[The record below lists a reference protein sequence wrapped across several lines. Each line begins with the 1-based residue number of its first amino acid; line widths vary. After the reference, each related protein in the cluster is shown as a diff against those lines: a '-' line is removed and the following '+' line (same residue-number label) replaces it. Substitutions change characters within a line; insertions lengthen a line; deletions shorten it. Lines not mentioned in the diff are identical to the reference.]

1 VGGVD
6 GDVDG
11 DDVDGD
17 RPWTF
22 ERGPLDLREKTLSR
36 TLFRLAGPAILENL
50 MFSIVFFADS
60 LIVGWLHS
68 EASLAAA
75 ALAGVTMYLVNAPFY
90 ALSIATSSLVAR
102 SWGERAFDTA
112 RSYTGLS
119 LLAAAGLATLI
130 FCAAW
135 PASRHILAL
144 LGAAADVRQL
154 GSPYL
159 RIILLSGLAGLP
171 MIVMNG
177 AIRASGNTRT
187 PMLITIL
194 MNVINVVVSVVLA
207 FGVGPFDALGLYG
220 VAWGTV
226 VARTTGGLLSLAV
239 LLSPRVG
246 LGMCLHDFF
255 AGHAKHLGT
264 IWRLAMPA
272 MIDRLLHT
280 GAHVAFMR
288 IVALLGTTAL
298 AAHNI
303 ALHVESLAFMP
314 VVGVSTAVVAL
325 VGQAIGAG
333 QPDIAEKAVKRAIL
347 WCFVMMLAMG
357 MVFVACAPAGV
368 KIFGATPA
376 VIRLAGI
383 ALQIAAL
390 ELPFLSFAI
399 VFSSAL
405 RGAGDTRSPLW
416 VNIFCLVFFRLAG
429 VYLLGV
435 YVGWGLPGVW
445 LATAIDWAARGAGL
459 WLFFRHGAWKVIH
472 QREKDRSTQS

>member
-1 VGGVD
+1 MAKTPTEGQK
-6 GDVDG
+6 
-11 DDVDGD
+11 DGD
-17 RPWTF
+17 RPRTNGR
-22 ERGPLDLREKTLSR
+22 EPLDLRERTLSR

-75 ALAGVTMYLVNAPFY
+75 ALAGVSMYLANAPFY
-90 ALSIATSSLVAR
+90 ALAIATSSLVAR

-112 RSYTGLS
+112 RRYTGLS
-119 LLAAAGLATLI
+119 LLMAAGLSLLI
-130 FCAAW
+130 LCAAW
-135 PASRHILAL
+135 PASRGIFAL
-144 LGAAADVRQL
+144 LGAAAEVREL
-154 GSPYL
+154 GAPYL
-159 RIILLSGLAGLP
+159 RIVLLSGLGGLP

-187 PMLITIL
+187 PMLLTIL
-194 MNVINVVVSVVLA
+194 MNVINVVTSLVLA
-207 FGVGPFDALGLYG
+207 FGLGPFPALGLYG

-226 VARTTGGLLSLAV
+226 LARNAGGLLSLAV
-239 LLSPRVG
+239 LLSSRVG
-246 LGMCLHDFF
+246 LGMHLRDF
-255 AGHAKHLGT
+255 GLCHAEYLVR

-272 MIDRLLHT
+272 MVDRLLHT

-288 IVALLGTTAL
+288 IVALLGTVAL

-314 VVGVSTAVVAL
+314 VVGISTAAVAL

-333 QPDIAEKAVKRAIL
+333 RPNIAEKAVRLSVL
-347 WCFVMMLAMG
+347 WSGLLMLTMGAAFVTLA
-357 MVFVACAPAGV
+357 PTGV
-368 KIFGATPA
+368 RVFGATPD
-376 VIRLAGI
+376 VIRLSGL

-399 VFSSAL
+399 VYSSAL

-416 VNIFCLVFFRLAG
+416 VNVFCLVFFRLAG

-435 YVGWGLPGVW
+435 HLGWGLPGVW
-445 LATAIDWAARGAGL
+445 LATAIDWAARAAGL
-459 WLFFRHGAWKVIH
+459 WLFFRRGAWKGIH
-472 QREKDRSTQS
+472 AREKD

>member
-1 VGGVD
+1 M
-6 GDVDG
+6 
-11 DDVDGD
+11 
-17 RPWTF
+17 
-22 ERGPLDLREKTLSR
+22 DLEEETLSR

-75 ALAGVTMYLVNAPFY
+75 ALAGVSMYMVNAPFY
-90 ALSIATSSLVAR
+90 ALSIATTSLVAR
-102 SWGERAFDTA
+102 SWGERAFSTA
-112 RSYTGLS
+112 RRYTGVS
-119 LLAAAGLATLI
+119 LLMALGLALAI

-144 LGAAADVRQL
+144 LGAAEEVRQL
-154 GSPYL
+154 GTPYL
-159 RIILLSGLAGLP
+159 RIILFSGLVGLP

-194 MNVINVVVSVVLA
+194 MNVANVVVSVVLA
-207 FGVGPFDALGLYG
+207 FGLGPFAPLGLHG

-226 VARTTGGLLSLAV
+226 IARTAGGVLSLAV
-239 LLSPRVG
+239 LLSPGVG
-246 LGMCLHDFF
+246 LGMRLHDFIG
-255 AGHAKHLGT
+255 GHTEQLRA

-272 MIDRLLHT
+272 VVDRLLHT

-314 VVGVSTAVVAL
+314 VVGISVAVVAL
-325 VGQAIGAG
+325 AGQAIGAG
-333 QPDIAEKAVKRAIL
+333 RPNIAEKAVKRAVW
-347 WCFVMMLAMG
+347 WCCLVMLAMG
-357 MVFVACAPAGV
+357 AAFVAFAPMGV
-368 KIFGATPA
+368 RVFGATPE
-376 VIRLAGI
+376 VIRLAGV
-383 ALQIAAL
+383 ALQVAAL
-390 ELPFLSFAI
+390 ELPFLSLAI
-399 VFSSAL
+399 VFSAAL
-405 RGAGDTRSPLW
+405 RAAGDTRSPLW
-416 VNIFCLVFFRLAG
+416 VNLFCLGLFRLGG

-435 YVGWGLPGVW
+435 HAGWGLPGVW

-459 WLFFRHGAWKVIH
+459 WLFFRHGAWKQIH
-472 QREKDRSTQS
+472 EKEKSGGRNQTGEQHRTPNTR

>member
-1 VGGVD
+1 MR
-6 GDVDG
+6 
-11 DDVDGD
+11 GD
-17 RPWTF
+17 RPRTF
-22 ERGPLDLREKTLSR
+22 EREPLDLREKTLSR

-75 ALAGVTMYLVNAPFY
+75 ALAGVSMYLVNSPFY

-112 RSYTGLS
+112 RHYTGLS
-119 LLAAAGLATLI
+119 LSIAAGLALLI
-130 FCAAW
+130 FCVAW
-135 PASRHILAL
+135 PASRGILSL

-154 GSPYL
+154 GAPYL
-159 RIILLSGLAGLP
+159 RIILLSGIAGLP

-187 PMLITIL
+187 PMVITIL
-194 MNVINVVVSVVLA
+194 MNVINVVVSLALA
-207 FGVGPFDALGLYG
+207 FGLGPFEPLGLYG

-246 LGMCLHDFF
+246 LGMRARDF
-255 AGHAKHLGT
+255 ALRRSEQLGA

-272 MIDRLLHT
+272 MVDRVLHT

-298 AAHNI
+298 AGHNI

-314 VVGVSTAVVAL
+314 VVGVSMAVVAL

-333 QPDIAEKAVKRAIL
+333 LPDIAEKAVKRGIL
-347 WCFVMMLAMG
+347 WSFLLMLAIG
-357 MVFVACAPAGV
+357 AVFVAFAPVGV
-368 KIFGATPA
+368 RVFGATPG
-376 VIRLAGI
+376 VIRLAGT

-405 RGAGDTRSPLW
+405 RAAGDTRSPLW
-416 VNIFCLVFFRLAG
+416 VNLFCLVTFRLAG

-459 WLFFRHGAWKVIH
+459 WFFFRRGAWKYIH
-472 QREKDRSTQS
+472 QREKGPIA